1 MESKLSVFLKN
12 YGSIM
17 LLLLGIAVGSV
28 VGGFFP
34 ATVAW
39 LKPLGDIFLNLL
51 FAAVIPL
58 LFFAIASSVANI
70 DGSQKLGRIIS
81 AMVGVFLGTIIIAA
95 ICTIIAL
102 WFFPVEA
109 PKAAQEAATELLQD
123 PNDTWGDKLVRF
135 VTVDEF
141 YKLLSRENM
150 LAFVIFSFLVGI
162 AAMRAGDAGQPFR
175 KFLASGNE
183 VMKHVL
189 IMIMKIAPVGLGAY
203 FAYQVGTIGPELFGF
218 YAKPLGLYYVLGAF
232 YFLVFFSIY
241 AYMAGGRS
249 GISRFWK
256 HNILPAATAVGTC
269 SSIATMPV
277 NLAAASKMGVPPAVA
292 NVVIPLGATLH
303 KDGSS
308 MSSIVKIYVAFVL
321 IGWDFFDP
329 MTLITALGITVLV
342 SVVAGGIPN
351 GGYIGEMLMISV
363 YGLPTEAIPAVMI
376 IGTLVDPMATLL
388 NATGDNVAA
397 MLVGRF
403 AGSGGKLVT
412 NGGSNVGDR
421 LDLDKGGIA

>member
-1 MESKLSVFLKN
+1 MERRLSNFLKN
-12 YGSIM
+12 YGSIL
-17 LLLLGIAVGSV
+17 LLLLGIVVGSI

-34 ATVAW
+34 DTVVW

-58 LFFAIASSVANI
+58 LFFAIASAVANI

-81 AMVGVFLGTIIIAA
+81 VMAGVFLGTIIIAA
-95 ICTIIAL
+95 VCTIVAL

-109 PKAAQEAATELLQD
+109 PQAVQDVSNELLQD
-123 PNDTWGDKLVRF
+123 PDDTWGDKLVRF

-162 AAMRAGDAGQPFR
+162 AAMRAGDTGRSFR
-175 KFLASGNE
+175 KFLTSGNE
-183 VMKHVL
+183 VMKHLL

-232 YFLVFFSIY
+232 YFIVFFSIY
-241 AYMAGGRS
+241 AYVAGGRP
-249 GISRFWK
+249 GINRFWRN
-256 HNILPAATAVGTC
+256 NILPSATAVGTC

-277 NLAAASKMGVPPAVA
+277 NLSAAAKMGIPPAVA

-329 MTLITALGITVLV
+329 MTLLTALGITVLV
-342 SVVAGGIPN
+342 SIVAGGIPN

-403 AGSGGKLVT
+403 AQGKGALP
-412 NGGSNVGDR
+412 VGDGSQTN
-421 LDLDKGGIA
+421 DE

>member
-1 MESKLSVFLKN
+1 MERRRSGFLKS
-12 YGSIM
+12 YGSI
-17 LLLLGIAVGSV
+17 LLLVLGIVIGSII
-28 VGGFFP
+28 GGFFP
-34 ATVAW
+34 HTVMW

-58 LFFAIASSVANI
+58 LFFAIASAVANI

-81 AMVGVFLGTIIIAA
+81 VMAGIFLGTIVIAA
-95 ICTIIAL
+95 LCTIIAL

-109 PKAAQEAATELLQD
+109 PQATQEVTTELLQGD
-123 PNDTWGDKLVRF
+123 PGDSWGDKMVRF

-162 AAMRAGDAGQPFR
+162 AAMRSGELGVPFR
-175 KFLASGNE
+175 KFLTSGNE
-183 VMKHVL
+183 VMKQLL

-232 YFLVFFSIY
+232 YFVVFFTLY
-241 AYMAGGRS
+241 AYIAGGRP
-249 GISRFWK
+249 GINRFWK
-256 HNILPAATAVGTC
+256 NNILPSATAIGTC

-277 NLAAASKMGVPPAVA
+277 NLSVASRMGIPPAVA

-329 MTLITALGITVLV
+329 MTLLTALGITVLV
-342 SVVAGGIPN
+342 SIVAGGIPN

-403 AGSGGKLVT
+403 TLGKKALNADGT
-412 NGGSNVGDR
+412 D
-421 LDLDKGGIA
+421 

>member
-1 MESKLSVFLKN
+1 MESRLSGFVKN
-12 YGSIM
+12 YGSIL

-34 ATVAW
+34 DMVTW

-81 AMVGVFLGTIIIAA
+81 TMAGVFLATIIIAA
-95 ICTIIAL
+95 VCTIIAL
-102 WFFPVEA
+102 WFFPVDA
-109 PKAAQEAATELLQD
+109 PQVAPGVTDELLQD
-123 PNDTWGDKLVRF
+123 PGDTWGDKLVRF
-135 VTVDEF
+135 VTVNEF

-175 KFLASGNE
+175 RFLASGNE
-183 VMKHVL
+183 VMKQVL
-189 IMIMKIAPVGLGAY
+189 IMIMQIAPIGLGAY
-203 FAYQVGTIGPELFGF
+203 FAYQVGTLGPELFGF
-218 YAKPLGLYYVLGAF
+218 YAKPLGLYYVLGAC
-232 YFLVFFSIY
+232 YFIVFFTIY
-241 AYMAGGRS
+241 AYIAGGRPVVE
-249 GISRFWK
+249 RFWK
-256 HNILPAATAVGTC
+256 NNILPSATAVGTC

-277 NLAAASKMGVPPAVA
+277 NLAAASKMGIPPAVA
-292 NVVIPLGATLH
+292 NVVIPLGVTLH

-321 IGWDFFDP
+321 MGWDFFDP
-329 MTLITALGITVLV
+329 MTLFTALGITVLV

-363 YGLPTEAIPAVMI
+363 YGLPAEAIPAVMI

-403 AGSGGKLVT
+403 ASGANKLSSDADVSVEH
-412 NGGSNVGDR
+412 G
-421 LDLDKGGIA
+421 

>member
-1 MESKLSVFLKN
+1 MERQSPRFLAN
-12 YGSIM
+12 YGSIL
-17 LLLLGIAVGSV
+17 LLLLGIVVGSII
-28 VGGFFP
+28 GGFFP
-34 ATVAW
+34 GTVVW

-58 LFFAIASSVANI
+58 LFFAIASAVANI
-70 DGSQKLGRIIS
+70 DSSQKLGRIIS
-81 AMVGVFLGTIIIAA
+81 AMAGVFLGTIIIAA
-95 ICTIIAL
+95 VCTIIAL
-102 WFFPVEA
+102 WFFPVDA
-109 PKAAQEAATELLQD
+109 PQAMQEASNDLFQGN
-123 PNDTWGDKLVRF
+123 PGDTWGDRLVRF

-141 YKLLSRENM
+141 YKVLSRENM

-162 AAMRAGDAGQPFR
+162 AAMRAGSAGKSFR
-175 KFLASGNE
+175 KFLVSGNE
-183 VMKHVL
+183 VMKHL
-189 IMIMKIAPVGLGAY
+189 LLMIMKIAPVGLGAY

-218 YAKPLGLYYVLGAF
+218 YAKPLGLYYALGAF
-232 YFLVFFSIY
+232 YFVVFFTIY
-241 AYMAGGRS
+241 AYIAGGRP
-249 GISRFWK
+249 GITRFWK
-256 HNILPAATAVGTC
+256 NNILPSATAIGTC
-269 SSIATMPV
+269 SSIATMPI
-277 NLAAASKMGVPPAVA
+277 NLSVAPKMGIPPAVA

-321 IGWDFFDP
+321 IGRDFFEP
-329 MTLITALGITVLV
+329 TTLLTALGITVLV
-342 SVVAGGIPN
+342 SIVAGGIPN

-403 AGSGGKLVT
+403 AGGKSRL
-412 NGGSNVGDR
+412 NIDR
-421 LDLDKGGIA
+421 GLKTDDAD

>member
-1 MESKLSVFLKN
+1 MERRQSGFLEN
-12 YGSIM
+12 YGSIL
-17 LLLLGIAVGSV
+17 LLLLGVVVGSA

-34 ATVAW
+34 DSVVW

-58 LFFAIASSVANI
+58 LFFAIASAVANI

-81 AMVGVFLGTIIIAA
+81 VMAGVFLGTIIIAA

-109 PKAAQEAATELLQD
+109 PQAVQEAGTELSQD
-123 PNDTWGDKLVRF
+123 GPGDTWGDKLVRF

-141 YKLLSRENM
+141 YKLLSREHM
-150 LAFVIFSFLVGI
+150 LAFVVFSFLVGI
-162 AAMRAGDAGQPFR
+162 AAMRAGVAGRSFR
-175 KFLASGNE
+175 QFLGSGNE

-218 YAKPLGLYYVLGAF
+218 YAKPLGLYYVLGTF
-232 YFLVFFSIY
+232 YFVVFFTIY
-241 AYMAGGRS
+241 AYIAGGKS
-249 GISRFWK
+249 GVNRFWK
-256 HNILPAATAVGTC
+256 NNILPSATAVGTC

-277 NLAAASKMGVPPAVA
+277 NLSVASKMGVPPAVA

-308 MSSIVKIYVAFVL
+308 ISSIVKIYVAFVL
-321 IGWDFFDP
+321 VGWDFFDP
-329 MTLITALGITVLV
+329 MTLLTAVGITILV
-342 SVVAGGIPN
+342 SIVAGGIPN

-403 AGSGGKLVT
+403 AGGGNRLNPKSDFVRSKT
-412 NGGSNVGDR
+412 GDT
-421 LDLDKGGIA
+421 DGTD

>member
-1 MESKLSVFLKN
+1 MGRRLSDFLDN
-12 YGSIM
+12 YGSIL
-17 LLLLGIAVGSV
+17 LLLLGIVVGSI
-28 VGGFFP
+28 VGVFFP
-34 ATVAW
+34 GTVVW

-58 LFFAIASSVANI
+58 LFFAIAAAVANI

-81 AMVGVFLGTIIIAA
+81 VMAGVFLGTILIAA
-95 ICTIIAL
+95 VCTIIAL

-109 PKAAQEAATELLQD
+109 PQAVQETSSELFEGN
-123 PNDTWGDKLVRF
+123 PGDTWGDKLVRF

-162 AAMRAGDAGQPFR
+162 AAMRAGGPGESFR
-175 KFLASGNE
+175 KFLSSGNE
-183 VMKHVL
+183 VMKHLL
-189 IMIMKIAPVGLGAY
+189 IMIMKIAPIGLGAY

-232 YFLVFFSIY
+232 YFIVFFTIY
-241 AYMAGGRS
+241 AYIGGGKP
-249 GISRFWK
+249 GINRFWK
-256 HNILPAATAVGTC
+256 NNILPAATAIGTC

-277 NLAAASKMGVPPAVA
+277 NLSVASKMGIPPAVA

-308 MSSIVKIYVAFVL
+308 ISSIVKIYVAFVL

-329 MTLITALGITVLV
+329 MTLLTAIGITVLV
-342 SVVAGGIPN
+342 SIVAGGIPN

-397 MLVGRF
+397 MVVARF
-403 AGSGGKLVT
+403 AGGK
-412 NGGSNVGDR
+412 NGSNIGGGLNTDNADR
-421 LDLDKGGIA
+421 TDGR

>member
-1 MESKLSVFLKN
+1 MEGKGANFLKN
-12 YGSIM
+12 YGSIV
-17 LLLLGIAVGSV
+17 LLLLGIVVGSV

-34 ATVAW
+34 GTVAW

-58 LFFAIASSVANI
+58 LFFAIASAVANI

-81 AMVGVFLGTIIIAA
+81 AMAGVFLGTIVVAA
-95 ICTIIAL
+95 VCTIVAL

-109 PKAAQEAATELLQD
+109 PQAVQDVSNELIQGD
-123 PNDTWGDKLVRF
+123 PADTWGDKLVRF
-135 VTVDEF
+135 VTVNEF

-162 AAMRAGDAGQPFR
+162 AAMRAGDAGQSFR
-175 KFLASGNE
+175 RFLASGNE
-183 VMKHVL
+183 VMKQLL

-232 YFLVFFSIY
+232 YFLVFFTIY
-241 AYMAGGRS
+241 AYIAGGRS
-249 GISRFWK
+249 GINRFWK
-256 HNILPAATAVGTC
+256 NNILPSATAVGTC

-277 NLAAASKMGVPPAVA
+277 NLSVAAKMGVPPAVA

-329 MTLITALGITVLV
+329 MTLLTALGITVLV
-342 SVVAGGIPN
+342 SIVAGGIPN

-403 AGSGGKLVT
+403 AGIRGKLGT
-412 NGGSNVGDR
+412 AGQLNADGTD
-421 LDLDKGGIA
+421 